1 MCFAVSRG
9 VSPGW
14 SPRVA
19 RPRLPS
25 ARSVC
30 SLVYRGPRLPAP
42 SSGRD
47 YAGQSLSSCRV
58 RRSSGCSGGG
68 GGGRTVRVP
77 ACAAPLHS
85 PRVSRC
91 GTGSGRAAVGSRS
104 HLSPRFL
111 ARVFRR
117 VRPSRGRLRLGR
129 SRGAVVPRVMRCGVL
144 SGCAV
149 VASLP
154 LPRQRSHGWW
164 NRRSPPPPSG
174 PGGPVSRVMGLAL
187 GGGPFWG
194 NDGWSRPAR
203 RRTSGPAAA

>member
-129 SRGAVVPRVMRCGVL
+129 SRGAVVPRVMRAVCSRAVRLSPRSPFLGSVPTAGGIAGV
-144 SGCAV
+144 
-149 VASLP
+149 P
-154 LPRQRSHGWW
+154 LPPRGRED
-164 NRRSPPPPSG
+164 PC
-174 PGGPVSRVMGLAL
+174 LA
-187 GGGPFWG
+187 
-194 NDGWSRPAR
+194 
-203 RRTSGPAAA
+203 